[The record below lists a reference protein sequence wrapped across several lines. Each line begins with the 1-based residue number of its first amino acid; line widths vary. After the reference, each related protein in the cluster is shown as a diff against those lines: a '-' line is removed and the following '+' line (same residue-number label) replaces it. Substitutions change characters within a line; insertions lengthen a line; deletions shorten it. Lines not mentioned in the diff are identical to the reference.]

1 MWSQFKIA
9 DLITIADKVRKE
21 AGIVYPVD
29 TISP

>member
-1 MWSQFKIA
+1 MWSHQNSL

-29 TISP
+29 TI